1 MLATRCEAKFAWAR
15 NSKMHLKSIE
25 IEDIETINGIPVP
38 RDINFRQLIITG
50 PPGSGKSTLVTKLK
64 GWPEEGYVDLAQ
76 KNWWRS
82 PVFNFRPREVHFGFP
97 FVGHE
102 ESLAVF
108 DKEWLESPSTL
119 DLQRIQIPP
128 EKRGIFT
135 IDWRSKYVF
144 DFQLLPAEQIY
155 AIRKERGKKGS
166 HPIDMRLTLEQAQQ
180 QNAVYENI
188 ALHFHRCG
196 LKVYVRVQFEGRPRR
211 IVESDAVYVPATIS

>member
-1 MLATRCEAKFAWAR
+1 
-15 NSKMHLKSIE
+15 MHLQHIE
-25 IEDIETINGIPVP
+25 IDEVTTIKDIPIP
-38 RDINFRQLIITG
+38 RDVNFRQLIITG
-50 PPGSGKSTLVTKLK
+50 PPGSGKTTLVTKLK

-76 KNWWRS
+76 KNWWRN

-97 FVGHE
+97 FLEHE

-108 DKEWLESPSTL
+108 DKEWLDSPTTV
-119 DLQRIQIPP
+119 DLNRIKIPP
-128 EKRGIFT
+128 KKRGIFT
-135 IDWRSKYVF
+135 IDWRNKYVF
-144 DFQLLPAEQIY
+144 DFQLLPAEKIY

-166 HPIDMRLTLEQAQQ
+166 HPIDMRLTLEQVKQ